1 MWQAGDV
8 KRTSTQSRP
17 VLGRRSAREK
27 ATLLNQ
33 YRRSGLSL
41 LAFAHKHHL
50 CYSTLMRWRKR
61 LGQRA
66 QSQTA
71 AKVPPSPKFV
81 PVHLEPEPAPC
92 ASYVL
97 SLSGGRSLKIP
108 PGFESESLRRLL
120 RVLEGAQ

>member
-41 LAFAHKHHL
+41 LAFAHQHHL

-61 LGQRA
+61 LGQGA

-71 AKVPPSPKFV
+71 PQVPRSPKFV
-81 PVHLEPEPAPC
+81 AIHLEPEPAPG
-92 ASYVL
+92 AAYVL

-120 RVLEGAQ
+120 SVLEAAR

>member
-1 MWQAGDV
+1 M
-8 KRTSTQSRP
+8 KRRLSKSDPPQRHRTLQ
-17 VLGRRSAREK
+17 EK
-27 ATLLNQ
+27 AEIL
-33 YRRSGLSL
+33 REHGRSGLSL
-41 LAFAHKHHL
+41 LAFAHKEQM
-50 CYSTLMRWRKR
+50 CYSTLVRWRKR

-81 PVHLEPEPAPC
+81 AIHLEPELAPG

-97 SLSGGRSLKIP
+97 SLSGGRCLKIP

-120 RVLEGAQ
+120 SVLEGAQ